1 MKERTFTDTAL
12 SIAIFAMPFVFVV
25 TLFWVTREAPGLRTA
40 HALVF
45 YLALVAVGVAR
56 EVRADERLD
65 EVELTAA
72 RFGARWGLLGGSAFM
87 FFLILLPPVHPLL
100 ADIADALGRIEDRS
114 MTGESRLF
122 LLGGLTMFFS
132 QEIFKS
138 VLAATWKWS
147 KR

>member
-12 SIAIFAMPFVFVV
+12 TVAIFAMPFVLVA

-40 HALVF
+40 HTFVF
-45 YLALVAVGVAR
+45 YLSLFALVAAK
-56 EVRADERLD
+56 EARADERLD

-72 RFGARWGLLGGSAFM
+72 RFGARWGLLGGFAFM
-87 FFLILLPPVHPLL
+87 FFLTLLPPVHPLL
-100 ADIADALGRIEDRS
+100 ADMADALGRVEDDT

-122 LLGGLTMFFS
+122 FLGGLTMFFA
-132 QEIFKS
+132 QQIFRS

>member
-1 MKERTFTDTAL
+1 MKEKTYIDTAL
-12 SIAIFAMPFVFVV
+12 SFAIFAMPFVFVA

-40 HALVF
+40 HTFVF
-45 YLALVAVGVAR
+45 YLSLWALVAVKEA
-56 EVRADERLD
+56 RADERLD

-72 RFGARWGLLGGSAFM
+72 RFGARWGLLAGFTFM
-87 FFLILLPPVHPLL
+87 FFLTLLPPVHALL
-100 ADIADALGRIEDRS
+100 ADMADTLGRIEDKT

-122 LLGGLTMFFS
+122 LLGGITVFLL
-132 QEIFKS
+132 QEIFRS

>member
-12 SIAIFAMPFVFVV
+12 NIAIFASPVVFVA

-40 HALVF
+40 HFFVF
-45 YLALVAVGVAR
+45 YLVVVAVAAAR
-56 EVRADERLD
+56 EVRADARLD

-87 FFLILLPPVHPLL
+87 FFLTFLPAVQPLL
-100 ADIADALGRIEDRS
+100 ANLADALDRIEDRS

-122 LLGGLTMFFS
+122 LLGGLTMFLS
-132 QEIFKS
+132 QEILRS
-138 VLAATWKWS
+138 GLAAMWMRS